1 MKSRF
6 FRILLCGALLIS
18 ILLSMLPSVAFAVKA
33 TETLVQP
40 SAISVPSISSPFT
53 THPTVFIVED
63 TYQIAF
69 ATNATGL
76 AWVEINGIDYQDSQN
91 GLVRW
96 NSKYHKIT
104 VPQSAL
110 NNAESYK
117 ICFRSLSDRPSYDPV
132 PGSTVSRTYPF
143 DPIPE
148 DRDPV
153 FYCSSDQHGTN
164 TNNLKISKTRSF
176 DVYVFGGDYISTLT
190 DDSGVKLL
198 LDYTGAVTQGRKPT
212 IYTRGNHEI
221 RGSNCEDLYRV
232 SGYSE
237 KTGPYYTVKLPGIF
251 GIVLDA
257 GEDKVDSH
265 SEYGGTVQFTAFR
278 EAQTQW
284 LREVV
289 ASREWETYPVRMA
302 FAHVP
307 FSFYATDT
315 FESTYKEWADL
326 CDQMGIS
333 LLVSGHKHNYAVNG
347 PNSSKHKADPNFV
360 TLIMSDRENDVC
372 TYSGTFLTVSPTEY
386 IIENVQDNLVA
397 KETQIVPVFTN
408 AYVAPNA
415 DGNTNP
421 PAVSASEVESTPA
434 TKASVPSISSPYT
447 LHPTVFAVEDG
458 YQIIFATESTGMAW
472 ATIGGKKYY
481 DQDMGLMN
489 YTSKYHSI
497 RVPRVALDVA
507 RSYTVSYQSM
517 VYREAYSPTHGSTV
531 SRTYPFTPMADKKEP
546 VILCLSDFRSL
557 ATEAKSVGAY
567 KSFDALFI
575 GGDYGNNGNSE
586 GNVRL
591 LLDTASALTQGTKP
605 VIFTRGNREIRG
617 SKSYL
622 LPDIAPS
629 SSKGKSYYTIE
640 QPDFFGIVLDSGED
654 KLDNNSA
661 YGGTV
666 DYETH
671 RKDQTQWLQEIL
683 AEGKW
688 KDYPTRVAFCHFP
701 ITRIDT
707 PGLMEEYAQWT
718 ELLNQ
723 MGISL
728 LISGHFYEHNL
739 FAADDSGNISN
750 PNFPTLISCDVEN
763 TEYTYSG
770 TYLTL
775 GTETLTIQSVSAAKK
790 LLKTSTTPNRTAPD
804 YPEQSDP
811 YLMFD
816 FNDDSL
822 AQDRY
827 HSSVYGGIDFDL
839 KGNWGSE
846 ANTTAS
852 AITRGV
858 LSFSPTTSAV
868 TAVGIHSRPQ
878 GSAKN
883 QWAYR
888 PLHYFPKNTDYCL
901 VRFKIDNA
909 VAVSADGMAKFRLD
923 VDCPNDLDSSADS
936 SKFYTRFE
944 QSFRVADVVGKGYV
958 TLCFPLNTAE
968 YARMSYLNLV
978 HPQFVDIKSASGA
991 TAVFSMDY
999 IYIGPEEFF
1008 PTDDDYL
1015 FFGFDNT
1022 ASDRDRY
1029 NSFTYNYL
1037 NFDDPTNWIPYDA
1050 SPMTSISDGVLRLA
1064 VPTYNYDTSH
1074 SVRSHK
1080 DKVRVLHYIPGEND
1094 ILQVRIQ
1101 INNAVASTDNGI
1113 VSFCMNL
1120 DRNNSLV
1127 IADGSSRTWT
1137 PVPIEFV
1144 LADYVDQGWFT
1155 LEVALKDPEY
1165 LASDWINLVHP
1176 KFQNITS
1183 ATDKNAEFLIDY
1195 IYIGPREKSP
1205 TAAVVTFAGPD
1216 GTVLQQ
1222 QTVAPGGTAVYDG
1235 DTPTQAYDTEQHYSF
1250 AGWVTEEGTP
1260 AILDNIQGAMTVYA
1274 SFLGQAHSYTERVVT
1289 TSTCTDEGQKEFLCS
1304 CGYSY
1309 LETIPMEGHSAASI
1323 TAVPPTCTAP
1333 GKSEGSYCTVCKCI
1347 LIPPT
1352 AVPATGHCPET
1363 VPGKPATC
1371 VSSGL
1376 SDGSVCGVCGITLAE
1391 QEILPRLGHDIHYT
1405 NLGTDHI
1412 AQCSRCS
1419 KTQAEAHNYTN
1430 GTCICGATQS
1440 GYATEDNTLKLNHT
1454 LNLASDI
1461 SVNLAVSKAV
1471 LEGFDMD
1478 TVYILTELDI
1488 YEGNELIGT
1497 RTVKLLPVDQGYYY
1511 YFTINGLTA
1520 VNMNDRFRSI
1530 LYGTKDGR
1538 IYYSP
1543 TDSYSIADYAYSQLN
1558 KDGAADTLKALCSEL
1573 LRYGSKAQ
1581 IFKAY
1586 RTDNLVDS
1594 NMTDIHRAYL
1604 SDLETVVFGNTNTV
1618 LNDLENAPIR
1628 WIGKSL
1634 SLESKVALKFVFDPA
1649 DYFGSITDLTLR
1661 ISYED
1666 IYGNTKHL
1674 KLCDPELYSETGNAY
1689 VFTLDT
1695 LLASELRAVVSAR
1708 IYVGEAPVSPTL
1720 QYSPDTYGNGK
1731 IGDLGILC
1739 KALMAYSDAAKA
1751 YFSP

>member
-1 MKSRF
+1 MKTRF
-6 FRILLCGALLIS
+6 FRILASG
-18 ILLSMLPSVAFAVKA
+18 ILLLSLLLSLLPSVAFAAKVSH
-33 TETLVQP
+33 VQEQA
-40 SAISVPSISSPFT
+40 SAVSVPSISSPFT

-69 ATNATGL
+69 ATNATGI
-76 AWVEINGIDYQDSQN
+76 AWVEINGMDYQDSQN

-110 NNAESYK
+110 NAADSYK

-176 DVYVFGGDYISTLT
+176 DVHVFGGDYISTLT
-190 DDSGVKLL
+190 DDSGIKLL
-198 LDYTGAVTQGRKPT
+198 LDMTGSVTQGRKPT

-221 RGSNCEDLYRV
+221 RGSNCEDIYRV

-265 SEYGGTVQFTAFR
+265 SEYGGTVQFTAYR

-284 LREVV
+284 LRKVV
-289 ASREWETYPVRMA
+289 ASREWEKYPVRMA

-307 FSFYATDT
+307 FSFYAQDT
-315 FESTYKEWADL
+315 FESTYKEWAEL

-347 PNSSKHKADPNFV
+347 PNSSKHKADPNFT

-372 TYSGTFLTVSPTEY
+372 TYSGTFLTVSPSEY
-386 IIENVQDNLVA
+386 KIENVQNDLVA
-397 KETQIVPVFTN
+397 KETKLVPVFTN
-408 AYVAPNA
+408 AYVAPDASSNTDLATYSDA
-415 DGNTNP
+415 DVIPTL
-421 PAVSASEVESTPA
+421 S
-434 TKASVPSISSPYT
+434 TKASVPSISSPYA
-447 LHPTVFAVEDG
+447 LHPTVFAVEDS
-458 YQIIFATESTGMAW
+458 YQIIFTTESTGMAW
-472 ATIGGKKYY
+472 ATVGGKKYY

-497 RVPRVALDVA
+497 RVPRVALDTA

-531 SRTYPFTPMADKKEP
+531 SRTYPFTPIADKNEP

-557 ATEAKSVGAY
+557 ATEAKNVGAY

-622 LPDIAPS
+622 LPDVAPS
-629 SSKGKSYYTIE
+629 SPDGRSYYTIE
-640 QPDFFGIVLDSGED
+640 QPGFFGIVLDSGED

-671 RKDQTQWLQEIL
+671 RKEQTQWLKEVL

-707 PGLMEEYAQWT
+707 PGLMEDYAQWT

-804 YPEQSDP
+804 YPAQSDP

-816 FNDDSL
+816 FHDDSL

-827 HSSVYGGIDFDL
+827 HSSVYGGVNFDL
-839 KGNWGSE
+839 KGNWDSE

-852 AITRGV
+852 AVTRGV
-858 LSFSPTTSAV
+858 LSFSPTTAAV

-909 VAVSADGMAKFRLD
+909 VAVNADGMAKFRLD
-923 VDCPNDLDSSADS
+923 VDCPNDLDDSADT
-936 SKFYTRFE
+936 SKLYTRFE
-944 QSFRVADVVGKGYV
+944 QSFRVADVEGKGYV

-968 YARMSYLNLV
+968 YNRMTYLNLV
-978 HPQFVDIKSASGA
+978 HPQFVDVKSASGA
-991 TAVFSMDY
+991 TAVFSIDY

-1008 PTDDDYL
+1008 PTDDNFL
-1015 FFGFDNT
+1015 FFGFDDT
-1022 ASDRDRY
+1022 ASDRERY

-1080 DKVRVLHYIPGEND
+1080 DKVRVLHYVPGEND

-1101 INNAVASTDNGI
+1101 INNAVASTEDGI

-1120 DRNNSLV
+1120 DRSNSLV

-1137 PVPIEFV
+1137 PVPIDFP

-1155 LEVALKDPEY
+1155 LEVSLTDPEY

-1176 KFQNITS
+1176 KFQYITS
-1183 ATDKNAEFLIDY
+1183 ATGKNAEFLIDY

-1205 TAAVVTFAGPD
+1205 TAAVVTFADQD

-1222 QTVAPGGTAVYDG
+1222 QTVAPGGTAVYNG
-1235 DTPTQAYDTEQHYSF
+1235 DTPTKTYDADQHYIF
-1250 AGWVTEEGTP
+1250 AGWVNEDGIP
-1260 AILDNIQGAMTVYA
+1260 AVLDNIQGAMTVYA
-1274 SFLGQAHSYTERVVT
+1274 SFEGQAHRYTERIVT
-1289 TSTCTDEGQKEFLCS
+1289 SATCTEEGQKEFLCS

-1309 LETIPMEGHSAASI
+1309 LEAIPLEGHTPTSI
-1323 TAVPPTCTAP
+1323 AAVPATCTTP
-1333 GKSEGSYCTVCKCI
+1333 GMNEGSYCAVCKAI
-1347 LIPPT
+1347 LIEPT
-1352 AVPATGHCPET
+1352 EIPALGHDPET

-1371 VSSGL
+1371 ISSGL

-1391 QEILPRLGHDIHYT
+1391 QEILPRLGHDMHYT
-1405 NLGTDHI
+1405 NSGTEHVG
-1412 AQCSRCS
+1412 QCSRCS
-1419 KTQAEAHNYTN
+1419 KTQTEAHNYTN
-1430 GTCICGATQS
+1430 GTCICGATES
-1440 GYATEDNTLKLNHT
+1440 GHVTEDNTLKLNHT

-1461 SVNLAVSKAV
+1461 SVTLAIPKH
-1471 LEGFDMD
+1471 LMEGFDMD
-1478 TVYILTELDI
+1478 TVYVLSELEIYQGNTLT
-1488 YEGNELIGT
+1488 GT
-1497 RTVKLLPVDQGYYY
+1497 KIIKLLPVEQEYYY
-1511 YFTINGLTA
+1511 YFILEGLTA
-1520 VNMNDRFRSI
+1520 VNMNDTFRSV
-1530 LYGTKDGR
+1530 LYGSKNGKL
-1538 IYYSP
+1538 YHSP
-1543 TDSYSIADYAYSQLN
+1543 TDEYSIADYAYSQLKKTEAAEAL
-1558 KDGAADTLKALCSEL
+1558 KDLCAEL
-1573 LRYGSKAQ
+1573 LRYGAAAQ
-1581 IFKAY
+1581 SFKNY
-1586 RTDNLVDS
+1586 RTDALADGAMTPQDLDRLTNLEEV
-1594 NMTDIHRAYL
+1594 I
-1604 SDLETVVFGNTNTV
+1604 FGNTNRVMNDLKDAPVTWAGKV
-1618 LNDLENAPIR
+1618 LN
-1628 WIGKSL
+1628 
-1634 SLESKVALKFVFDPA
+1634 LESKVELKFVFDPGIYVDNISA
-1649 DYFGSITDLTLR
+1649 LTLR
-1661 ISYED
+1661 IAYTDVNGQAKTLTLED
-1666 IYGNTKHL
+1666 A
-1674 KLCDPELYSETGNAY
+1674 KLYNDAMGVYA
-1689 VFTLDT
+1689 FTLDR
-1695 LLASELRAVVSAR
+1695 LLAAELRSVISAQV
-1708 IYVGEAPVSPTL
+1708 YAGDTPVSCTL

-1731 IGDLGILC
+1731 TGLLLNLC
-1739 KALMAYSDAAKA
+1739 KALFAYSDSAMK
-1751 YFSP
+1751 YFTS